1 MLSQRYRRSL
11 TQLQRRDGLP
21 RREAFLRRKGT
32 TTVEFAMVSP
42 VVFLIV
48 FGAIMLFGAL
58 TTQNTLAAAARAGG
72 RVASPTSVTSSAIVI
87 AAVQQRLQ
95 QGGVD
100 VESVTVN
107 VSPTD
112 LSNLKTGDEVSI
124 SVSMPLNKSTW
135 LQFGDFLSDNDMAAQ
150 MTFLRE

>member
-32 TTVEFAMVSP
+32 STVEFALVAP
-42 VVFLIV
+42 VVFMIV
-48 FGAIMLFGAL
+48 FSSIMFFGVL
-58 TTQNTLAAAARAGG
+58 MTQNTLAAAARTGG
-72 RVASPTSVTSSAIVI
+72 RVASPTSVNSSVTVI
-87 AAVQQRLQ
+87 DAVQQRLQ

-112 LSNLKTGDEVSI
+112 FTNLNTGDEVSI
-124 SVSMPLNKSTW
+124 TVSMPLSKSTW
-135 LQFGDFLSDNDMAAQ
+135 LQFGDFLPDNDLAAE
-150 MTFLRE
+150 MTFIRE